1 MRIAYFDCFAGISGD
16 MILGALLDAG
26 LELDSLRQELAKLS
40 LSGWKI
46 QARREQRGGI
56 SGTRVEVEVADGQR
70 ERALPEVLEILS
82 RSALGDELVNQ
93 AKTVFSRLAQAEAKV
108 HGIQPSQ
115 VHFHEVGA
123 TDALIDVVGAVV
135 GLKLLGVKEIFS
147 SPVRLGRGFLQC
159 HHGTLPVPA
168 PASVELL
175 RDVPLQM
182 SDVEAELVTPTGAAV
197 ISTLARAF
205 QNSPPL
211 RIERIGY
218 GVGQRDLKE
227 MPNLLRIFIG
237 QVQGALE
244 YDQMVVLETNIDDMS
259 PELCGPLLEVLF
271 TEGARDAYLTP
282 VVMKKGR
289 PAVVLTVLVPEEKV
303 STVTETVF
311 RHTTTLGIRAQRV
324 HRSKLPRHMRQVTTR
339 WGPLRAKVSLFDG
352 TERLSPEFE
361 DCFRVA
367 AEHGVPLWEVY
378 QEVRRAW
385 EQGEAEKS

>member
-26 LELDSLRQELAKLS
+26 LELDSLRQELAKIS

-46 QARREQRGGI
+46 HARREERGGI
-56 SGTRVEVEVADGQR
+56 SGTRVEVGVADGQG
-70 ERALPEVLEILS
+70 ERALPEVLEILT
-82 RSALGDELVNQ
+82 RSALDDEVVKQ
-93 AKTVFSRLAQAEAKV
+93 AKAVFSRLAEAEAKV

-135 GLKLLGVKEIFS
+135 GLKLLGVREVFAS
-147 SPVRLGRGFLQC
+147 SVRLGRGFLQC
-159 HHGTLPVPA
+159 RHGTLPVPA
-168 PASVELL
+168 PATVELL
-175 RDVPLQM
+175 RDIPLQM
-182 SDVEAELVTPTGAAV
+182 SDIEAELVTPTGAAV

-205 QNSPPL
+205 QNSPSL

-218 GVGQRDLKE
+218 GVGQRELKQ

-282 VVMKKGR
+282 VIMKKGR
-289 PAVVLTVLVPEEKV
+289 PAVVLTVLVPDEKV

-324 HRSKLPRHMRQVTTR
+324 HRSKLPRHIRQVTTR
-339 WGPLRAKVSLFDG
+339 WGPLKAKVALFDG

-367 AEHGVPLWEVY
+367 REHGVPLWEVY
-378 QEVRRAW
+378 QEVKRAW
-385 EQGEAEKS
+385 DKGDAENS

>member
-26 LELDSLRQELAKLS
+26 LQLDSLRQELAKLS
-40 LSGWKI
+40 LSGWEI
-46 QARREQRGGI
+46 RARREERGGI
-56 SGTRVEVEVADGQR
+56 SGTRVEVGVTGQQG

-82 RSALGDELVNQ
+82 QSALADEVVSQ
-93 AKTVFSRLAQAEAKV
+93 AKGVFSRLAEAEAKV

-135 GLKLLGVKEIFS
+135 GLKLLGVRDIFS

-159 HHGTLPVPA
+159 RHGTLPVPA
-168 PASVELL
+168 PATVELL

-237 QVQGALE
+237 QVQGAVE
-244 YDQMVVLETNIDDMS
+244 CDQMAVLETNIDDMS
-259 PELCGPLLEVLF
+259 PELCGPLLEVLLA
-271 TEGARDAYLTP
+271 EGARDAYLTP

-289 PAVVLTVLVPEEKV
+289 PAVVLTVLVPEDKV

-324 HRSKLPRHMRQVTTR
+324 QRSKLPRQIRQVTTR
-339 WGPLRAKVSLFDG
+339 WGSLRAKVAVFDG
-352 TERLSPEFE
+352 TERISPEFE
-361 DCFRVA
+361 DCYRA
-367 AEHGVPLWEVY
+367 AREHGVPLWEVY

-385 EQGEAEKS
+385 EKGEAENS